1 MLNANLKADEAYSTP
16 VSLFDLPRHRWY
28 VIKEAFSPELLSL
41 AVCDASLEKKSI
53 VIDPFCGSGT
63 VPVAASLRGYRS
75 MGIEVNPFLA
85 FVARTKLSNCS
96 PRSLDSA
103 VASVMSSIRQGA
115 PSPLE
120 GFSTFSRQ
128 PKAEKWLFNRS
139 ILRSYE
145 GGWRASESVRGP
157 AKDVIRLMLV
167 RAAME
172 NCNAVADGKC
182 LRYRSDWETSHFGK
196 RDFVDSFESWTFR
209 ARQDL
214 KQCEISDDRA
224 SVITGDARRV
234 LKSTEPETMGLCV
247 TSPPYL
253 NSFDY
258 SDVYRPETFLIKSVQ
273 SNADLRQIRLASL
286 RSHVQV
292 KWPKPV
298 LNSFGTDYNQT
309 MKRLAAKEGAFW
321 DSRIPQMV
329 QAYFEDMHGVLSS
342 LRVCASKKAKV
353 WLVVSTSAYAGVEIP
368 VDFILAQIGESVG
381 WFLQEIAVL
390 RSLRASGQ
398 HASRVPGEDIL
409 PFHLRESLVIL
420 SKERV
425 HKRRQKQ
432 S

>member
-1 MLNANLKADEAYSTP
+1 M
-16 VSLFDLPRHRWY
+16 FDLPRHRWY

-182 LRYRSDWETSHFGK
+182 LRYRSDWETSHFG
-196 RDFVDSFESWTFR
+196 RETSWTALSHGRSERFDR
-209 ARQDL
+209 ISSNARFL
-214 KQCEISDDRA
+214 M
-224 SVITGDARRV
+224 
-234 LKSTEPETMGLCV
+234 TEHQSLPETR
-247 TSPPYL
+247 
-253 NSFDY
+253 D
-258 SDVYRPETFLIKSVQ
+258 
-273 SNADLRQIRLASL
+273 
-286 RSHVQV
+286 
-292 KWPKPV
+292 
-298 LNSFGTDYNQT
+298 
-309 MKRLAAKEGAFW
+309 AF
-321 DSRIPQMV
+321 
-329 QAYFEDMHGVLSS
+329 
-342 LRVCASKKAKV
+342 
-353 WLVVSTSAYAGVEIP
+353 
-368 VDFILAQIGESVG
+368 
-381 WFLQEIAVL
+381 
-390 RSLRASGQ
+390 
-398 HASRVPGEDIL
+398 
-409 PFHLRESLVIL
+409 
-420 SKERV
+420 
-425 HKRRQKQ
+425 
-432 S
+432 

>member
-1 MLNANLKADEAYSTP
+1 
-16 VSLFDLPRHRWY
+16 
-28 VIKEAFSPELLSL
+28 
-41 AVCDASLEKKSI
+41 
-53 VIDPFCGSGT
+53 
-63 VPVAASLRGYRS
+63 
-75 MGIEVNPFLA
+75 
-85 FVARTKLSNCS
+85 
-96 PRSLDSA
+96 
-103 VASVMSSIRQGA
+103 
-115 PSPLE
+115 
-120 GFSTFSRQ
+120 
-128 PKAEKWLFNRS
+128 
-139 ILRSYE
+139 
-145 GGWRASESVRGP
+145 
-157 AKDVIRLMLV
+157 
-167 RAAME
+167 
-172 NCNAVADGKC
+172 
-182 LRYRSDWETSHFGK
+182 
-196 RDFVDSFESWTFR
+196 
-209 ARQDL
+209 
-214 KQCEISDDRA
+214 
-224 SVITGDARRV
+224 
-234 LKSTEPETMGLCV
+234 MGLCV